1 MSKILCRAIQKV
13 LVGQDWPAGRAL
25 ATPGLMDGDGS
36 LKVVVVGM
44 GVCVGEV

>member
-1 MSKILCRAIQKV
+1 MSKIFCRAIQKV
-13 LVGQDWPAGRAL
+13 LVGQDWPAV
-25 ATPGLMDGDGS
+25 TPGLMDGDGS